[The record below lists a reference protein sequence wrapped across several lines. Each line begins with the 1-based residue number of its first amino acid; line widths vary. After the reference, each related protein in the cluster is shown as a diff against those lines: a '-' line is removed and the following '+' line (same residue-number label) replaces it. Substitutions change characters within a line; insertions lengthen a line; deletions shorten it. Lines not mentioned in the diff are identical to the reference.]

1 MLNTNDPQLKFA
13 IDSVRQAS
21 HLVKQV
27 QAEMVSP
34 ALEKQDR
41 SPVTVADFAAQAVV
55 ARNLQVAFPD
65 AEMVGEED
73 AASLREDDAMRS
85 QVTAFVANVLED
97 ADEDKVLNW
106 IDRGNADGHGTAYW
120 TLDPIDGT
128 KGFLRGQQYCVAL
141 ALIEDGQVQ
150 IGVLGCPNLTNG
162 YTQDIGG
169 PGSLLAAVRGQGTW
183 VMSLD
188 GSTEMQQVKVSEVSS
203 NADARFLRS
212 FEAGHTN
219 VSQLDVIAEKMGVE
233 AEPVRLDSQAKYAIL
248 ASGAG
253 DLIFRLISPKMPDYK
268 EKIWDQAAGALVV
281 EEAGGHDHR
290 PGWQA
295 ARLHPRPHAD

>member
-34 ALEKQDR
+34 ALEKEDR
-41 SPVTVADFAAQAVV
+41 SPVTVADFAAQALV

-73 AASLREDDAMRS
+73 AASLREDDTMRS
-85 QVTAFVANVLED
+85 RVTNFVATVLED
-97 ADEDKVLNW
+97 TDEDQVLNW
-106 IDRGNADGHGTAYW
+106 IDRGNADGHGTYW

-169 PGSLLAAVRGQGTW
+169 PGSLLAAVRGRGK
-183 VMSLD
+183 L
-188 GSTEMQQVKVSEVSS
+188 GSCHWTAQQKCSRSKYQMDLPMPMLVSC
-203 NADARFLRS
+203 AL
-212 FEAGHTN
+212 
-219 VSQLDVIAEKMGVE
+219 LK
-233 AEPVRLDSQAKYAIL
+233 L
-248 ASGAG
+248 AT
-253 DLIFRLISPKMPDYK
+253 LT
-268 EKIWDQAAGALVV
+268 LVN
-281 EEAGGHDHR
+281 
-290 PGWQA
+290 
-295 ARLHPRPHAD
+295 